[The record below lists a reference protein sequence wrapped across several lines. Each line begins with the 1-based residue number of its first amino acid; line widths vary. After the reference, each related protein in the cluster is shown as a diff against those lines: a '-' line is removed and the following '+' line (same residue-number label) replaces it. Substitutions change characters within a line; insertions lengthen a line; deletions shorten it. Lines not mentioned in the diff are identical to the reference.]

1 MKKYLPFA
9 VLIILTA
16 LSSCSGK
23 SSKSTTKIKIDDIG
37 WVIVDTFT
45 ANHYTQYQIK
55 DALAREEYV
64 SKVTKPTDA
73 SRFGKKIAERE
84 WRAFNANLEEKGT
97 VTTVEYEKG
106 YEVIKDGKHW
116 FYDNEHMN
124 QNDIKLSIGVGAA
137 ESVLHPGVWEPVQI
151 RRSITNDVFFTFVY
165 DCGAKEREIFLIYED
180 EQPKYKI
187 YGAEGV
193 KIKEKWYD

>member
-1 MKKYLPFA
+1 MKKLLFLTGLVMAA
-9 VLIILTA
+9 VLSA
-16 LSSCSGK
+16 CSGGTPRN
-23 SSKSTTKIKIDDIG
+23 TTRIKVDDVG
-37 WVIVDTFT
+37 WVVVDTFT

-73 SRFGKKIAERE
+73 SSFGKKIAERE

-97 VTTVEYEKG
+97 VTTVEYERG
-106 YEVIKDGKHW
+106 FEVIKDGKHW

>member
-1 MKKYLPFA
+1 MKKLLFLTGLVMAA
-9 VLIILTA
+9 VLSA
-16 LSSCSGK
+16 CSGGN
-23 SSKSTTKIKIDDIG
+23 SKGTTRVKIDDVG
-37 WVIVDTFT
+37 WVVVDTFT

-73 SRFGKKIAERE
+73 STFGKKIAERE

-97 VTTVEYEKG
+97 VTTIEYERG
-106 YEVIKDGKHW
+106 FEVIKDGKHW
-116 FYDNEHMN
+116 FYDIEHMN
-124 QNDIKLSIGVGAA
+124 QNDIKPSIGVGAA

-151 RRSITNDVFFTFVY
+151 RRSITNGVFFTFVY
-165 DCGAKEREIFLIYED
+165 DCGAKEKELFIILES